1 MLHILFVTN
10 KNVNPII
17 GGIERITHVLA
28 KGFQD
33 LYGYQCYSAFTQRL
47 DNTPTI
53 FQNEFLLEAGA
64 EKENIEEIV
73 KKNNIDFIIAQGSD
87 ARVNRIIDKI
97 GEAVK
102 DIPTCKLLFVFH
114 NMPGFECVKMDLKV
128 LWYRILHGQNII
140 YNCKYWGVQ
149 LFAPLL
155 KWWMKSHLREKYL
168 PAYKAADKVVL
179 LTQGFIHRYAS
190 LADVPVDDRFV
201 ALGNAAT
208 FDKKLNMYDYDT
220 VKQKEVLCVAR
231 FDERHKRVS
240 LALKIWSQI
249 EKRKEFSDWHLR
261 IVGYG
266 EDFDY
271 NVDLAKKLNLNRVH
285 FEGKKDSFEYYKKAS
300 IFMMTSAFEGF
311 GLVLIEAQ
319 QMGAVPLA
327 FNTYEAV
334 YDIIENGTNGYIIDE
349 GNMEDYARKLELLM
363 RDIYLRKR
371 MAAEGLKTIE
381 KFSIETITKQWV
393 ELFEDLKKK

>member
-87 ARVNRIIDKI
+87 AMVNRIIDKI

-114 NMPGFECVKMDLKV
+114 TMPGFEYVSVENKV
-128 LWYRILHGQNII
+128 LLYRILQGKNIAS
-140 YNCKYWGVQ
+140 NLKYLGFQ
-149 LFAPLL
+149 ILAPFF
-155 KWWMKSHLREKYL
+155 KGRVKSYLRKKYL
-168 PAYKAADKVVL
+168 PAYEAVDKLVL
-179 LTQGFIHRYAS
+179 LTKGFVPRYAT
-190 LADVPVDDRFV
+190 LAGVPIDEKFV
-201 ALGNAAT
+201 ALANAIS
-208 FDKKLNMYDYDT
+208 FENQLDMSDYDV
-220 VKQKEVLCVAR
+220 VKEKEVLCVAR
-231 FDERHKRVS
+231 FDERVKRVS
-240 LALKIWSQI
+240 LVLKIWSQI
-249 EKRKEFSDWHLR
+249 EKRNEFSDWHLR